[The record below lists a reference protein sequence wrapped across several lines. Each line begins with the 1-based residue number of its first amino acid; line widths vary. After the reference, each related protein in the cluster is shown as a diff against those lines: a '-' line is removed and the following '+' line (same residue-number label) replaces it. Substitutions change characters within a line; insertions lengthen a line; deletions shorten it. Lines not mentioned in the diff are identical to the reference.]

1 LYRARCDQQNFPK
14 EAEEESPATKK
25 DHQAVSDDWASI
37 AMPENVEDTVAE
49 WFEVGDV
56 SVGVGLLRDDLA
68 LNCVTFK
75 YEEFVTVRSHSDA

>member
-1 LYRARCDQQNFPK
+1 
-14 EAEEESPATKK
+14 
-25 DHQAVSDDWASI
+25 
-37 AMPENVEDTVAE
+37 MPENVEDTVAE